1 MNNEKKEKIL
11 FVDDEENILE
21 VVREYFEFKG
31 YAVATA
37 LNGREAVKILENE
50 KIDCCFTDI
59 NMPEMDGVQLAEHIW
74 RTDNTIP
81 VVIMTGKPTIDY
93 TIKTIKHGVV
103 DFLVKPV
110 NLNDMELCLER
121 VLNQRE
127 LFIENILLKKE
138 VEGKKRLE
146 ELTKQLQNKVDDLRI
161 LNKIISEFAEIGS
174 TKDVFKRLV
183 DMVTEISLADMSKF
197 YVINW
202 PVNRPFETVSCPETS
217 GPEIDQALFER
228 LLMNITADG
237 IPFLVSEN
245 RGVEGLS
252 GDILSFMCVPLKIR
266 DKIFGVLTAYVAH
279 GEVRF
284 SEKDL
289 YYLSVMTQNAA
300 QAIENLALYEN
311 IYENLFAT
319 LYGFVSV
326 LNARD
331 SYTQQHSNRVTDI
344 STIIGRE
351 LGCSTEELDMLNV
364 AGRLHDI
371 GKIGIRDE
379 ILLKPGKLTKEEFE
393 KIKEHPSIGA
403 NIIKNLGFWNRE
415 INIIK
420 SHHERFDGTGYPSGL
435 KGKETPLLSRI
446 LSIADVYDALA
457 SDRPYRNRMDEKSI
471 LEYLQGGAGTQF
483 DPEIIEIFLRLYN
496 EGKITE

>member
-1 MNNEKKEKIL
+1 MNSGKKEKIL
-11 FVDDEENILE
+11 FGDDEENILE

-31 YAVATA
+31 YTVATA
-37 LNGREAVKILENE
+37 LNGLEAVKILENE

-59 NMPEMDGVQLAEHIW
+59 NMPEMDGIQLSEHIW
-74 RTDNTIP
+74 SNDNTIP

-121 VLNQRE
+121 VLNQRK

-146 ELTKQLQNKVDDLRI
+146 KLTKQLQEKVDDLRI

-174 TKDVFKRLV
+174 TKDVFRRLV
-183 DMVTEISLADMSKF
+183 DMATEISPADMSKF
-197 YVINW
+197 YVINRS
-202 PVNRPFETVSCPETS
+202 VNKPFETTVYPESSLTDS
-217 GPEIDQALFER
+217 DQSLFEE

-237 IPFLVSEN
+237 VPFLVSEN
-245 RGVEGLS
+245 RGVKGLS
-252 GDILSFMCVPLKIR
+252 EDILSFMCIPLKIR
-266 DKIFGVLTAYVAH
+266 DKIFGVLTAYVIK
-279 GEVRF
+279 GSVMF

-289 YYLSVMTQNAA
+289 YYLSVMVQNAA

-344 STIIGRE
+344 STVVGRE
-351 LGCSTEELDMLNV
+351 LGCTAEEIDILNV

-379 ILLKPGKLTKEEFE
+379 ILLKPDKLTKEEFE

-403 NIIKNLGFWNRE
+403 SIIKNLGFWNRE
-415 INIIK
+415 LDIIK
-420 SHHERFDGTGYPSGL
+420 CHHEKYDGTGYPDGL
-435 KGKETPLLSRI
+435 KGDDIPLLSRI

-471 LEYLQGGAGTQF
+471 LEYLQQGSGTQF
-483 DPEIIEIFLRLYN
+483 DPKVVDIFVKLYN
-496 EGKITE
+496 KGGITQ

>member
-1 MNNEKKEKIL
+1 MNSEKKEKIL

-21 VVREYFEFKG
+21 VIREYFEFKG
-31 YAVATA
+31 YAVVTA
-37 LNGREAVKILENE
+37 QNGREAVKILENE

-59 NMPEMDGVQLAEHIW
+59 NMPEMDGIQLAEHIW

-110 NLNDMELCLER
+110 NLNDMELCIER
-121 VLNQRE
+121 ILNQRK

-161 LNKIISEFAEIGS
+161 LNKIISEFTEIGS

-183 DMVTEISLADMSKF
+183 DMATEISLADMSKF
-197 YVINW
+197 YVINGA
-202 PVNRPFETVSCPETS
+202 VNRIFETATCPKAS
-217 GPEIDQALFER
+217 GPEIDQTLFER
-228 LLMNITADG
+228 LLMNVTADSV
-237 IPFLVSEN
+237 PFLVSEN
-245 RGVEGLS
+245 RCVEGLS
-252 GDILSFMCVPLKIR
+252 GDIFSFMCVPLKIR
-266 DKIFGVLTAYVAH
+266 EKVFGLLTAYVTQ

-289 YYLSVMTQNAA
+289 YYLSFMTQNAA

-311 IYENLFAT
+311 IYDNLFAT

-326 LNARD
+326 LDARD
-331 SYTQQHSNRVTDI
+331 SYTQIHSNRVTDI
-344 STIIGRE
+344 SIIIGRE
-351 LGCSTEELDMLNV
+351 LGCTTEELDILNV

-393 KIKEHPSIGA
+393 KIKEHPLIGA
-403 NIIKNLGFWNRE
+403 NIIKNLGFWERE
-415 INIIK
+415 IYIIK
-420 SHHERFDGTGYPSGL
+420 CHHERFDGTGYPDGL
-435 KGKETPLLSRI
+435 KGKEIPLLSRI

-457 SDRPYRNRMDEKSI
+457 SDRPYRAMMDEKSI
-471 LEYLQGGAGTQF
+471 LKYIQEGAGTQF
-483 DPEIIEIFLRLYN
+483 DPELVEVFMKLYN
-496 EGKITE
+496 EGKIIK

>member
-1 MNNEKKEKIL
+1 MNSEKKEKIL

-31 YAVATA
+31 YAVVTA
-37 LNGREAVKILENE
+37 QNGHEAVKILENE

-59 NMPEMDGVQLAEHIW
+59 NMPEMDGIQLSEYIW

-146 ELTKQLQNKVDDLRI
+146 ELTRQLQNKVDDLRI

-174 TKDVFKRLV
+174 TADVFKRLV

-202 PVNRPFETVSCPETS
+202 PVNSPFETASCPRTS
-217 GPEIDQALFER
+217 GPEIDQTLFEH

-245 RGVEGLS
+245 REVEGLS

-266 DKIFGVLTAYVAH
+266 DKVFGVLTAYVTH
-279 GEVRF
+279 GDVRF

-289 YYLSVMTQNAA
+289 YYLSIMTQNAA

-344 STIIGRE
+344 SVIIGRE
-351 LGCSTEELDMLNV
+351 LGCSTEELDILNV

-371 GKIGIRDE
+371 GKIGVRDE

-403 NIIKNLGFWNRE
+403 NIIKNLGFWKRE
-415 INIIK
+415 IDIIK
-420 SHHERFDGTGYPSGL
+420 CHHERFDGSGYPVGL
-435 KGKETPLLSRI
+435 KGKEIPLLSRI
-446 LSIADVYDALA
+446 LSMADVYDALA
-457 SDRPYRNRMDEKSI
+457 SDRPYRNKMDEKSI

-483 DPEIIEIFLRLYN
+483 DPDIVRLFLKLYN
-496 EGKITE
+496 EGKIT

>member
-1 MNNEKKEKIL
+1 
-11 FVDDEENILE
+11 
-21 VVREYFEFKG
+21 
-31 YAVATA
+31 
-37 LNGREAVKILENE
+37 
-50 KIDCCFTDI
+50 
-59 NMPEMDGVQLAEHIW
+59 
-74 RTDNTIP
+74 
-81 VVIMTGKPTIDY
+81 
-93 TIKTIKHGVV
+93 
-103 DFLVKPV
+103 
-110 NLNDMELCLER
+110 
-121 VLNQRE
+121 
-127 LFIENILLKKE
+127 
-138 VEGKKRLE
+138 
-146 ELTKQLQNKVDDLRI
+146 
-161 LNKIISEFAEIGS
+161 
-174 TKDVFKRLV
+174 
-183 DMVTEISLADMSKF
+183 MSSF

-217 GPEIDQALFER
+217 GFEIDRTLFER

-245 RGVEGLS
+245 REVEGLS

-266 DKIFGVLTAYVAH
+266 DKVFGVLVAFVTH

-319 LYGFVSV
+319 LYGFISV

-379 ILLKPGKLTKEEFE
+379 ILLKPDKLTKEEFE

-415 INIIK
+415 IDIIK
-420 SHHERFDGTGYPSGL
+420 CHHERFDGSGYPVGL
-435 KGKETPLLSRI
+435 KGEEIPLLSRI

-457 SDRPYRNRMDEKSI
+457 SDRPYRKRMDEKII
-471 LEYLQGGAGTQF
+471 LAYLQGGSGTQF
-483 DPEIIEIFLRLYN
+483 DPKIVEIFLKLYN
-496 EGKITE
+496 EGKIT

>member
-1 MNNEKKEKIL
+1 M
-11 FVDDEENILE
+11 
-21 VVREYFEFKG
+21 
-31 YAVATA
+31 A
-37 LNGREAVKILENE
+37 
-50 KIDCCFTDI
+50 
-59 NMPEMDGVQLAEHIW
+59 
-74 RTDNTIP
+74 
-81 VVIMTGKPTIDY
+81 
-93 TIKTIKHGVV
+93 
-103 DFLVKPV
+103 
-110 NLNDMELCLER
+110 
-121 VLNQRE
+121 
-127 LFIENILLKKE
+127 
-138 VEGKKRLE
+138 
-146 ELTKQLQNKVDDLRI
+146 
-161 LNKIISEFAEIGS
+161 
-174 TKDVFKRLV
+174 
-183 DMVTEISLADMSKF
+183 TEISLADMSKF
-197 YVINW
+197 YVISW
-202 PVNRPFETVSCPETS
+202 PVNRPFKTASCPESS
-217 GPEIDQALFER
+217 GPEIDQTLFER
-228 LLMNITADG
+228 LLMNITDDG

-252 GDILSFMCVPLKIR
+252 EDILSFMCVPLKIR
-266 DKIFGVLTAYVAH
+266 DKVFGVLTAYVTN

-284 SEKDL
+284 SDKDL
-289 YYLSVMTQNAA
+289 YYLSIMTQNAA

-351 LGCSTEELDMLNV
+351 LGCSIEELDMLNV

-415 INIIK
+415 IDIIK
-420 SHHERFDGTGYPSGL
+420 CHHERFDGSGYPVGL
-435 KGKETPLLSRI
+435 KGKEIPLLSRI
-446 LSIADVYDALA
+446 LSMADVYDALA
-457 SDRPYRNRMDEKSI
+457 SDRPYRNKMDEKSI
-471 LEYLQGGAGTQF
+471 LEYLQEGAGTQF
-483 DPEIIEIFLRLYN
+483 DPEIVGIFLKLYN

>member
-1 MNNEKKEKIL
+1 MNSEKKEKIL

-31 YAVATA
+31 YSVVTA
-37 LNGREAVKILENE
+37 QNGLEAVKILEKE
-50 KIDCCFTDI
+50 QIDCCFTDI
-59 NMPEMDGVQLAEHIW
+59 NMPEMDGIQLAEHVW
-74 RTDNTIP
+74 KTDNTIP
-81 VVIMTGKPTIDY
+81 VIIMTGKPTIDY

-110 NLNDMELCLER
+110 NLSDMELCVDR
-121 VLNQRE
+121 VLNQRK

-146 ELTKQLQNKVDDLRI
+146 ELTKQLQYKVDDLRI
-161 LNKIISEFAEIGS
+161 LNKIISEFSEISS

-183 DMVTEISLADMSKF
+183 EMTTEIFPADMSKF
-197 YVINW
+197 YVLNL
-202 PVNRPFETVSCPETS
+202 PLSKPFEIASCAKSSVSQ
-217 GPEIDQALFER
+217 IDPGSFEPF
-228 LLMNITADG
+228 LMNIAAG
-237 IPFLVSEN
+237 SIPFLVSEN
-245 RGVEGLS
+245 RGLEGL
-252 GDILSFMCVPLKIR
+252 GADLLSFISVPLIIR
-266 DKIFGVLTAYVAH
+266 EKIFGVLTAYVTGGNA
-279 GEVRF
+279 RF

-311 IYENLFAT
+311 IYENLLAT

-331 SYTQQHSNRVTDI
+331 SYTQIHSNRVTDI
-344 STIIGRE
+344 SAILGRE
-351 LGCSTEELDMLNV
+351 LGCSSEELDILSV

-371 GKIGIRDE
+371 GKIGVRDE

-393 KIKEHPSIGA
+393 KIKEHPMIGA
-403 NIIKNLGFWNRE
+403 NIIKNLGFWERE

-420 SHHERFDGTGYPSGL
+420 SHHERFDGTGYPDGL
-435 KGKETPLLSRI
+435 KGNNIPKLSRI
-446 LSIADVYDALA
+446 LSVADVYDALA
-457 SDRPYRNRMDEKSI
+457 SDRPYREKMDEKSI
-471 LEYLQGGAGTQF
+471 LKYIKEGAGTQF
-483 DPEIIEIFLRLYN
+483 DPEIVEVFLKLYN
-496 EGKITE
+496 DGKIKG

>member
-1 MNNEKKEKIL
+1 MNIEKKEKIL

-21 VVREYFEFKG
+21 VIREYFEFKG
-31 YAVATA
+31 YAVVTA
-37 LNGREAVKILENE
+37 QNGCEAVKILENE
-50 KIDCCFTDI
+50 QVDCCFTDI
-59 NMPEMDGVQLAEHIW
+59 NMPEMDGIQLAEHIW
-74 RTDNTIP
+74 RTDNTVP

-183 DMVTEISLADMSKF
+183 DMATEISLADMSIF
-197 YVINW
+197 YVINES
-202 PVNRPFETVSCPETS
+202 VGKPFETAACPKSS
-217 GPEIDQALFER
+217 GAEIDQTSFER
-228 LLMNITADG
+228 LLMNISADS

-252 GDILSFMCVPLKIR
+252 VDMLSFMCVPLVIR
-266 DKIFGVLTAYVAH
+266 EKAFGVLTAYVTC

-289 YYLSVMTQNAA
+289 YYLSFMTQNAA

-326 LNARD
+326 LDARD
-331 SYTQQHSNRVTDI
+331 SYTQLHSNRVTDI
-344 STIIGRE
+344 STTIGTE
-351 LGCSTEELDMLNV
+351 LGCTSEELDILNV

-371 GKIGIRDE
+371 GKIGVRDE
-379 ILLKPGKLTKEEFE
+379 ILLKPGKLTNEEFE
-393 KIKEHPSIGA
+393 KIKEHPLIGA
-403 NIIKNLGFWNRE
+403 NIIKNLGFWDRE

-420 SHHERFDGTGYPSGL
+420 CHHERFDGNGYPDGI
-435 KGKETPLLSRI
+435 KGKDIPMLSRI
-446 LSIADVYDALA
+446 LSVADVYDALA
-457 SDRPYRNRMDEKSI
+457 SDRPYRTRMDEKSI
-471 LEYLQGGAGTQF
+471 LKYLQEGAGTQF
-483 DPEIIEIFLRLYN
+483 DPEIVEVFLKLYN
-496 EGKITE
+496 QGKIIK

>member
-1 MNNEKKEKIL
+1 MNIEKKEKIL

-21 VVREYFEFKG
+21 VIREYFEFKG
-31 YAVATA
+31 YAVVTA
-37 LNGREAVKILENE
+37 RNGLEAVIILENE
-50 KIDCCFTDI
+50 QIDCCFTDI
-59 NMPEMDGVQLAEHIW
+59 NMPEMDGIQLAEHIW

-127 LFIENILLKKE
+127 LFVENILLKKE

-183 DMVTEISLADMSKF
+183 DMATEISLADMSKF
-197 YVINW
+197 YVINES
-202 PVNRPFETVSCPETS
+202 VKKPFETAACPKSS
-217 GPEIDQALFER
+217 GSEIDQTSFDR
-228 LLMNITADG
+228 FLMNISADS

-252 GDILSFMCVPLKIR
+252 GDMLSFMCVPLMIR
-266 DKIFGVLTAYVAH
+266 EKVFGVLTAYVSRS
-279 GEVRF
+279 EVRF

-289 YYLSVMTQNAA
+289 YYLSFMTQNAA

-326 LNARD
+326 LDARD
-331 SYTQQHSNRVTDI
+331 SYTQLHSNRVTDI
-344 STIIGRE
+344 STTVGRE
-351 LGCSTEELDMLNV
+351 LGCTNEELDILNV

-371 GKIGIRDE
+371 GKIGVRDE
-379 ILLKPGKLTKEEFE
+379 ILLKPGKLTDEEFE
-393 KIKEHPSIGA
+393 KIKEHPLIGA
-403 NIIKNLGFWNRE
+403 NIIKNLGFWDRE

-420 SHHERFDGTGYPSGL
+420 CHHERFDGNGYPDGL
-435 KGKETPLLSRI
+435 KGKEIPLLSRI

-457 SDRPYRNRMDEKSI
+457 SDRPYRKRMEETRI
-471 LEYLQGGAGTQF
+471 LKYMQEGAGTQF
-483 DPEIIEIFLRLYN
+483 DPELVEVFLKLYN
-496 EGKITE
+496 QGKIIK